1 MKTSVRSSAVRAT
14 SFCASFILAT
24 SLLATSLF
32 ATSLLVGACSRP
44 DDDPLDKTPV
54 NDNYVGTV
62 SVLYE
67 GEYFDNENITVT
79 VSSEGDASSE
89 GETAAEGD
97 ASSEGEDGTLDDGRE
112 GTLTILIH
120 RIKFV
125 PKMPVTVDV
134 KINGVSYTQ
143 LGGAISF
150 SGDDIVPLSGILPM
164 KRYLVT
170 DLAGT
175 IIDGECVFSLKFGE
189 YPTSFSG
196 KAQ

>member
-1 MKTSVRSSAVRAT
+1 MKDMKKPLLMLL
-14 SFCASFILAT
+14 ASLILA
-24 SLLATSLF
+24 S
-32 ATSLLVGACSRP
+32 ACSRGS
-44 DDDPLDKTPV
+44 DDPVDGTPV
-54 NDNYVGTV
+54 NNDYIGTV

-67 GEYFDNENITVT
+67 EEYFDNENITVT
-79 VSSEGDASSE
+79 VTSE
-89 GETAAEGD
+89 GEEVA
-97 ASSEGEDGTLDDGRE
+97 DGQK
-112 GTLTILIH
+112 GTLTIEIH

-134 KINGVSYTQ
+134 KINGVSYTR
-143 LGGAISF
+143 LGDDISF

-175 IIDGECVFSLKFGE
+175 IIGNECVFSLKFGE

-196 KAQ
+196 RVQ